1 MKRITLQ
8 TEPVVIITAITG
20 LIEAIVALLPLFGV
34 ALTVE
39 QQAGI
44 MAVVVAVSSVVS
56 ALWSRSLVTPVAN
69 PRNNAGEQLVPADNA

>member
-1 MKRITLQ
+1 MKNISLQ
-8 TEPVVIITAITG
+8 TEPVVIIAAITG

-34 ALTVE
+34 GLTVE

-69 PRNNAGEQLVPADNA
+69 PRDNDGNQLVARDA

>member
-8 TEPVVIITAITG
+8 TEPVVIIAAITG

-44 MAVVVAVSSVVS
+44 MAVVVALASVVS
-56 ALWSRSLVTPVAN
+56 ALLARSLVTPVAN
-69 PRNNAGEQLVPADNA
+69 PRDNAGNDLVPRQ

>member
-1 MKRITLQ
+1 MKTINFQ
-8 TEPVVIITAITG
+8 TEPVVIIAAITG
-20 LIEAIVALLPLFGV
+20 LIEAVIALLPLFGV
-34 ALTVE
+34 GLTVE

-69 PRNNAGEQLVPADNA
+69 PRDNAGNELVARDA